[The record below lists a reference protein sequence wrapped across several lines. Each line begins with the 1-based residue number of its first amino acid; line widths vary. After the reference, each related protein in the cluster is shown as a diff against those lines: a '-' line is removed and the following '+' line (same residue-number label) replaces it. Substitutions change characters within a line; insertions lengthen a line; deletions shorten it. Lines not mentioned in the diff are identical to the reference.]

1 MARVP
6 RASLLW
12 AFLLCTTTVS
22 QQQFSTRPSVFPAND
37 VVVVSRGNL
46 VSSGTASTC
55 QNLTLIRVA
64 VTAYSAGG
72 LGPITA
78 VTPRVPLPGSADVAR
93 PGHWPCTGTAPAGPL
108 AHLDLQRSGCGR
120 YLVLTCNGCRVGSVL
135 PCATQVVARV
145 DWSGAVD
152 TSTSFPSGG

>member
-22 QQQFSTRPSVFPAND
+22 QQQFSALPSLFPAND
-37 VVVVSRGNL
+37 VVVVVRGNL
-46 VSSGTASTC
+46 VSAPVATTC
-55 QNLTLIRVA
+55 ANLTLIRVP

-93 PGHWPCTGTAPAGPL
+93 PGHWPCTGTAPGGPL
-108 AHLDLQRSGCGR
+108 AYLDLQRSGCGR
-120 YLVLTCNGCRVGSVL
+120 YLAVD
-135 PCATQVVARV
+135 ATGRKAT
-145 DWSGAVD
+145 DDDDAASASNDCSGAGSSD
-152 TSTSFPSGG
+152 SS